1 MPAKASPPLIDG
13 FNSRVAEVDG
23 VRLHYWIGG
32 DPEGQP
38 VVLWHGFL

>member
-1 MPAKASPPLIDG
+1 MNDVTRSSPITG
-13 FNSRVAEVDG
+13 FTSATAAVNG

-38 VVLWHGFL
+38 VIL